1 MCEYSDEQLIAQYK
15 QGQDEAFNQLYE
27 RYKHM
32 IKSCARSFFLAGGDS
47 EDLIQEGVIGLLKA
61 VNSYNDNGTNT
72 FSTYAYACIKN
83 ALLSA
88 VKKAQSVK
96 NKALNYA
103 VSIYSNGL
111 ELSPTTDP
119 EEEIISK
126 ESANE
131 FIQKINEK
139 LSSFEI
145 TVLKLY
151 FEGLSYVE
159 IANKLNKQSKSIDNA
174 LQRIK
179 RKISQILF

>member
-1 MCEYSDEQLIAQYK
+1 MCEYSDVELITLYK
-15 QGQDEAFNQLYE
+15 KGQDEAFNQLYD
-27 RYKHM
+27 RYKYM
-32 IKSCARSFFLAGGDS
+32 IKSCARSFFLVGGDS

-61 VNSYNDNGTNT
+61 VNSYNDNGTNS

-83 ALLSA
+83 SLLSA
-88 VKKAQSVK
+88 VKKAQSAR

-119 EEEIISK
+119 EEEIIGK

-131 FIQKINEK
+131 LIQKINQT

-159 IANKLNKQSKSIDNA
+159 IANKLNKQSKSIDNE

-179 RKISQILF
+179 RKISKILV